1 MRFELRS
8 SDSPT
13 KAHPLSS
20 SIPCALYQ
28 QRASFLLH
36 GRFLLKLLN
45 TWTEADANMIYLEL
59 LISNG
64 TDYFFISISITG
76 KKKPKIFY
84 TKDVKRG
91 SETAQYHPPAG
102 PVYFWGC
109 CFCWPVCAAG
119 YVLNTYS

>member
-8 SDSPT
+8 SDSPA
-13 KAHPLSS
+13 KARPLLSS
-20 SIPCALYQ
+20 VPSALYQ

-76 KKKPKIFY
+76 KKQKQNILHQGREKG
-84 TKDVKRG
+84 K
-91 SETAQYHPPAG
+91 
-102 PVYFWGC
+102 
-109 CFCWPVCAAG
+109 
-119 YVLNTYS
+119 